1 MNDKKITW
9 QELFLQD
16 FKNGDNVIIVTDD
29 DRFDW
34 GELRIDPEKI
44 RLIQGINNRG
54 KENGHEYSYYQLT
67 FICHQGFPVK
77 RLTGAD
83 GSQSVLK
90 EDMTDIQEAVR
101 DALDE
106 VNSKKDSQRYA
117 TIQALENLDNF
128 VRYIL
133 PDSGEN
139 ISKRVEKLKP
149 EKTYPT
155 KFGFGDPYIIETA
168 QIKLFNS
175 GNGGAINTFSPFIET
190 LTLVSTDGAKAQLW
204 DLEAIF
210 FME

>member
-1 MNDKKITW
+1 M
-9 QELFLQD
+9 
-16 FKNGDNVIIVTDD
+16 
-29 DRFDW
+29 
-34 GELRIDPEKI
+34 
-44 RLIQGINNRG
+44 
-54 KENGHEYSYYQLT
+54 T
-67 FICHQGFPVK
+67 FICQQGFPIK
-77 RLTGAD
+77 KLTGAD

-190 LTLVSTDGAKAQLW
+190 LTLVSADGAKAHLW
-204 DLEAIF
+204 DLASIF
-210 FME
+210 HAE